1 MRSSADRASS
11 QHRALRDA
19 PGAGPR
25 APRGAAAARRR
36 RAAAPRAPWPL
47 RIAAWCALLFL
58 HVPIALLVIYAF
70 NTEEAAFSFP
80 PKGFTTRWFAE
91 AFERDD
97 VLGAIGLSLKVA
109 AASTAGALLLGTLA
123 ALAMARR
130 AFWGKDLITL
140 AFILPI
146 ALPGIITGIAL
157 HSAFRLGDITP
168 GFWTI
173 AIGHTTFC
181 VVVVYNNVVARL
193 RRLPPSMIEA
203 AMDLGASGLT
213 AFRTVVLPQLATAL
227 LAGGILAF
235 GLSFDEL
242 IVTTF
247 TAGHEQTLPIWLLNQ
262 LGRPRAV
269 PVTNVVALMVMVVTA
284 VPIIAAWWLTRG
296 TEDASGSSR

>member
-1 MRSSADRASS
+1 MRSR
-11 QHRALRDA
+11 
-19 PGAGPR
+19 PG
-25 APRGAAAARRR
+25 
-36 RAAAPRAPWPL
+36 RAPWPL
-47 RIAAWCALLFL
+47 RIAAWAGLAFL
-58 HVPIALLVIYAF
+58 QLPIALVAIYAF

-80 PKGFTTRWFAE
+80 PRGFTLRWFAE
-91 AFERDD
+91 AAARDD
-97 VLGAIGLSLKVA
+97 IVA
-109 AASTAGALLLGTLA
+109 AIALSARVALVATAGALVLGTLA

-130 AFWGKDLITL
+130 RFPGKDLIAL

-157 HSAFRLGDITP
+157 HSAFRLGGIAP

-193 RRLPPSMIEA
+193 RRLPPSLVEA
-203 AMDLGASGLT
+203 AMDLGASGPT

-227 LAGGILAF
+227 LAGGVLAF

-247 TAGHEQTLPIWLLNQ
+247 TAGHDQTLPIWLLNQ

-269 PVTNVVALMVMVVTA
+269 PVTNVVALAVMVITA
-284 VPIIAAWWLTRG
+284 LPIVAAWRLTRG
-296 TEDASGSSR
+296 TEDASGGGR

>member
-1 MRSSADRASS
+1 MRSRSRG
-11 QHRALRDA
+11 RRD
-19 PGAGPR
+19 G
-25 APRGAAAARRR
+25 
-36 RAAAPRAPWPL
+36 PRAPWPL
-47 RIAAWCALLFL
+47 RIAAWAGLGFL
-58 HVPIALLVIYAF
+58 HAPIALVAIYAF

-80 PKGFTTRWFAE
+80 PRGFTLRWFAE
-91 AFERDD
+91 AAARDD
-97 VLGAIGLSLKVA
+97 IIAAIALSAKVALVATGGALVLGTV
-109 AASTAGALLLGTLA
+109 A

-130 AFWGKDLITL
+130 SFPGKDLITL

-203 AMDLGASGLT
+203 AMDLGASGVT

-247 TAGHEQTLPIWLLNQ
+247 TAGHDQTLPIWLLNQ

-269 PVTNVVALMVMVVTA
+269 PVTNVVALVVMVITA
-284 VPIIAAWWLTRG
+284 LPIVCAWWLTRG
-296 TEDASGSSR
+296 TEDPSGSGR

>member
-1 MRSSADRASS
+1 MRSERSSRADRAP
-11 QHRALRDA
+11 LL
-19 PGAGPR
+19 
-25 APRGAAAARRR
+25 
-36 RAAAPRAPWPL
+36 L
-47 RIAAWCALLFL
+47 RIAAFGGLLFL
-58 HVPIALLVIYAF
+58 HLPLALLVIYAF

-80 PKGFTTRWFAE
+80 PKGFTLRWFA
-91 AFERDD
+91 AAAARDD
-97 VLGAIGLSLKVA
+97 VLAAIGLSVKVA
-109 AASTAGALLLGTLA
+109 AVATLGALVLGTLA

-130 AFWGKDLITL
+130 TFLGKDLITL
-140 AFILPI
+140 VFILPI
-146 ALPGIITGIAL
+146 ALPGIITGVAL
-157 HSAFRLGDITP
+157 HSVFRLGGVTP

-181 VVVVYNNVVARL
+181 VIVLYNNVVARL
-193 RRLPPSMIEA
+193 RRLPPSLIEA

-227 LAGGILAF
+227 LAGGVLAF

-269 PVTNVVALMVMVVTA
+269 PVTNVVALLVMAVTA
-284 VPIIAAWWLTRG
+284 LPIVGAWWLTRG
-296 TEDASGSSR
+296 TEDVSGSGR